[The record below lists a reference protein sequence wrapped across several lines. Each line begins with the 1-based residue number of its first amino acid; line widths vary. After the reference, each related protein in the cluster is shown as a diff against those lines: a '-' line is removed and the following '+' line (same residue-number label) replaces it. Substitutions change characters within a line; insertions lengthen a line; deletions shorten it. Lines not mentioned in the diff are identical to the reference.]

1 MDSVD
6 AAHYSSAGASAQQ
19 SSYQPP
25 PISNY
30 KGVMLC
36 DRPVNKAAGG
46 KAPQVRRARMRS
58 QLQLRDVLTLAS
70 GNVER
75 AADAVQ
81 LQHGA
86 AEQAGPHEGAGPEPE
101 QVTTLAVLHVTLFVC
116 MRLE

>member
-1 MDSVD
+1 MSKDVMMARRVGGSMDSVD
-6 AAHYSSAGASAQQ
+6 AAHYSSSGAGAQQ

-46 KAPQVRRARMRS
+46 KAPQVRRSRKM
-58 QLQLRDVLTLAS
+58 LQLSRVTPLPGDVQ
-70 GNVER
+70 R

-81 LQHGA
+81 LQHRA
-86 AEQAGPHEGAGPEPE
+86 AE
-101 QVTTLAVLHVTLFVC
+101 
-116 MRLE
+116 

>member
-6 AAHYSSAGASAQQ
+6 AAHYSSGGASAQQ

-46 KAPQVRRARMRS
+46 KAPQATSSGQQMPFNCRCATNT
-58 QLQLRDVLTLAS
+58 RDITHAHPPLLAALGRNQS
-70 GNVER
+70 W
-75 AADAVQ
+75 
-81 LQHGA
+81 
-86 AEQAGPHEGAGPEPE
+86 
-101 QVTTLAVLHVTLFVC
+101 TT
-116 MRLE
+116 

>member
-36 DRPVNKAAGG
+36 DRPVNKATGS
-46 KAPQVRRARMRS
+46 KVPQA
-58 QLQLRDVLTLAS
+58 TAS
-70 GNVER
+70 GQQMPFNCRFVQNLNTR
-75 AADAVQ
+75 SFHSAHAA
-81 LQHGA
+81 LQHWPA
-86 AEQAGPHEGAGPEPE
+86 IKA
-101 QVTTLAVLHVTLFVC
+101 
-116 MRLE
+116 